1 MAEKPQKT
9 QKEWE
14 REWKNGELTV
24 RDLYDAGF
32 RPRSNKYRSAVKE
45 WKYYKRFYS
54 VTLTLTPD
62 DYEEFKCC
70 EHDVW
75 MEEEEAAERAE
86 YDRFLYLQNK
96 YSE

>member
-1 MAEKPQKT
+1 MDYQKT
-9 QKEWE
+9 QAAWE
-14 REWKNGELTV
+14 CEYLNGIHTP

-54 VTLTLTPD
+54 ITLTLSYD
-62 DYEEFKCC
+62 DYEEFKRC

-86 YDRFLYLQNK
+86 YERFLYLQNK
-96 YSE
+96 FGNQ